1 MSFCFL
7 FAQLFLRRRGEG
19 KEARDEWRREGRE
32 EEGGREG
39 RREAREEGREGTNEE
54 QPSFVNS

>member
-7 FAQLFLRRRGEG
+7 FAQLFLRRRGKG

-32 EEGGREG
+32 GGKEG
-39 RREAREEGREGTNEE
+39 RKEEE
-54 QPSFVNS
+54 QPSFVNI

>member
-7 FAQLFLRRRGEG
+7 FAQLFLRRRGKG

-32 EEGGREG
+32 GGKEGRREG
-39 RREAREEGREGTNEE
+39 RRRSNL
-54 QPSFVNS
+54 PS